1 MRAGVPSEVPPNF
14 WTRMGLAK
22 RRKRSSGT
30 KAPLAWGDAPDSA
43 CALNVALPRQPLRQE
58 NRALAGAELGVVRE
72 HDVLDP
78 FEDRFVPDP
87 ADRDRHPLARI
98 PVTARL
104 WPERIRIDTQQAFRR
119 RWQALQ
125 PVDAKA
131 VHRRRRRGCIRW
143 AFGAD
148 EDCLHVA
155 ITHIDPRA
163 GAGDGE
169 GRRFA

>member
-1 MRAGVPSEVPPNF
+1 
-14 WTRMGLAK
+14 MGLA
-22 RRKRSSGT
+22 T
-30 KAPLAWGDAPDSA
+30 NSA
-43 CALNVALPRQPLRQE
+43 CALNVALPRQALRQE

-87 ADRDRHPLARI
+87 ADRDRHPVAGI

-125 PVDAKA
+125 PVEAKGGN
-131 VHRRRRRGCIRW
+131 RRRRRGCIRW

-148 EDCLHVA
+148 EDRLQVA
-155 ITHIDPRA
+155 ITDVDPRA

-169 GRRFA
+169 GRRLAPVTEDLSGLALDLLLLAGNEGGEAVDHVDR